1 MLNLGNLC
9 ENFWYG
15 NGDGRFGIWEVIKRN
30 ERVNEMIE
38 TLVVVVLAILI
49 YGAPKLAT
57 EIERE
62 RDQRLK
68 STTVVRCLSSIWVYL
83 HPSNIQ

>member
-15 NGDGRFGIWEVIKRN
+15 NGDGRFGIWEVFKRN
-30 ERVNEMIE
+30 EGVNEMIE

-49 YGAPKLAT
+49 
-57 EIERE
+57 
-62 RDQRLK
+62 
-68 STTVVRCLSSIWVYL
+68 
-83 HPSNIQ
+83 

>member
-15 NGDGRFGIWEVIKRN
+15 NGDGRFGILEVFKRN
-30 ERVNEMIE
+30 EGVNEMIE

-49 YGAPKLAT
+49 
-57 EIERE
+57 
-62 RDQRLK
+62 
-68 STTVVRCLSSIWVYL
+68 
-83 HPSNIQ
+83 